1 MMTRESRIIMIPS
14 MALLACPP
22 DRRVSVV
29 LFGNRHRL
37 DLLAALAE
45 AGDDGTNLSDLAQA
59 HSVSASVYYGPL
71 RDLMDLRL
79 VTRLGSRPGDR
90 RCWYRRSD
98 HRLWENVRS
107 LISAL
112 AEVEVMAS

>member
-1 MMTRESRIIMIPS
+1 M
-14 MALLACPP
+14 
-22 DRRVSVV
+22 
-29 LFGNRHRL
+29 LFGNRYRL

-45 AGDDGTNLSDLAQA
+45 AGDDGANLWDLAQA
-59 HSVSASVYYGPL
+59 HGVPASVYYGPL
-71 RDLMDLRL
+71 RDLLGLRL
-79 VTRLGSRPGDR
+79 ATRLGSRPGDR

-98 HRLWENVRS
+98 HRLWDCVRS